1 MAEEK
6 KKKKKKV
13 KAERQAWN
21 PHWTLQL
28 LHKLWMAAFATAK
41 IAIGAVATVAM
52 ICVICVIVFA
62 GILGDY
68 LENDVLPQSGMVLE
82 DYSQAQSSHAYYYD
96 ENGNIQ
102 LLQNLYGSR
111 SSWATL
117 KEMPE
122 NLIKA
127 TIAIEDKRFYEH
139 QGVDWFTTIKACA
152 GMFLGGSSGG
162 GSTVTQQLVKNLTG
176 ENSVTVQR
184 KVLEWFRAA
193 SLLL

>member
-6 KKKKKKV
+6 KKKKKKG
-13 KAERQAWN
+13 KADRQAWN

-82 DYSQAQSSHAYYYD
+82 DYGQAQSSHAYYYD
-96 ENGNIQ
+96 E
-102 LLQNLYGSR
+102 S
-111 SSWATL
+111 
-117 KEMPE
+117 
-122 NLIKA
+122 
-127 TIAIEDKRFYEH
+127 
-139 QGVDWFTTIKACA
+139 ACP
-152 GMFLGGSSGG
+152 
-162 GSTVTQQLVKNLTG
+162 
-176 ENSVTVQR
+176 
-184 KVLEWFRAA
+184 
-193 SLLL
+193 